1 MPVDRHEGGN
11 LRQKNRRM
19 GWIIVASLL
28 VLYLLAIG
36 GVLGLN

>member
-1 MPVDRHEGGN
+1 MPLDSREGRT
-11 LRQKNRRM
+11 LRQRNRRM